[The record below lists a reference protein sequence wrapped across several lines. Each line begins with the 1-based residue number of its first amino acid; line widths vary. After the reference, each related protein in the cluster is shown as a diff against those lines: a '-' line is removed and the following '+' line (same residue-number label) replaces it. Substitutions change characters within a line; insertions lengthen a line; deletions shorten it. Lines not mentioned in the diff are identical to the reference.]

1 MILPRQSPWSSI
13 AILSSLLVENPVA
26 SRKVCMYVVLGVPR
40 SVLFLPQGHKP
51 QCLLLL
57 IFVSITMPS
66 YSHSGLPRNFWEV
79 TVQIL
84 ICDLVPPLLFNA
96 P

>member
-1 MILPRQSPWSSI
+1 M
-13 AILSSLLVENPVA
+13 A

-40 SVLFLPQGHKP
+40 SVLFLPQGHKL
-51 QCLLLL
+51 QCLLL
-57 IFVSITMPS
+57 FVSITMPS
-66 YSHSGLPRNFWEV
+66 YSHSSFPDLPRNFWEV